1 MELCPC
7 SPDVGD
13 CPHCKTMKGGAPERV
28 IQLINEAALT
38 PTIVNESSKF
48 VVVTYWWG
56 KVNMN
61 KNLQR
66 PCPEDIVDP
75 IRWQM
80 EEELAEQDREAGGA
94 LGWAD
99 MYEKIGALSKKR
111 KSGEMT
117 EDERDELNGLLR
129 DSVEVLRPLFAK
141 PEVRADM
148 NNRYNA
154 KVEELKAAGQFKE
167 PTTFADMIKH
177 WEETMA
183 KANCNYMATNIEFER
198 GDYQNAI
205 NGKPLFIKR
214 ALDTLKAT
222 PGKEDWGVLYID
234 GDMDIHRYP
243 AIFDTPNVD
252 FMARGWNV
260 DPRDNRNYKETIC
273 FDPYIFETSGGTM
286 YFGNTETARVLLDS
300 WMAASSDPKQI
311 GKADDR
317 ILSMVF
323 TEKKYALEGTVIQ
336 LPIEYLWLT
345 DKYAG
350 RFDGEEEDARHSDAM
365 IEHPACLTGEE
376 RAADQG
382 AAANRY
388 PVGYEVIEASTK
400 CETRGGVLYEFIA
413 FPNEA
418 VKNEMGRYLNY
429 LRKATNPETGEPLFE
444 IVKFEHRYGRY
455 TSVAKRNEDA
465 ATALMATLSDS
476 EPEVTLAQDAKIPEI
491 LAHLMKGH
499 NVYIGGVPK
508 KMPLLSDPE
517 FIGRNL
523 GGEADPFHKNLEL
536 DIASPMYI
544 KSKNP
549 IVLHL
554 LKMCETLG
562 DINTHL
568 KESYMFLSRIRW
580 YLSTPTEEAK
590 VTEELVKAQRSDNP
604 FVEKVSLTLADRPRR
619 RTGGRMLSKRMTR
632 RQKRM

>member
-13 CPHCKTMKGGAPERV
+13 CPRCKTMKGGAPERV
-28 IQLINEAALT
+28 IQLINEAVLT

-56 KVNMN
+56 KANLN

-66 PCPEDIVDP
+66 PCPEDILDP
-75 IRWQM
+75 VKWEM
-80 EEELAEQDREAGGA
+80 EEELAEQDREQGGV
-94 LGWAD
+94 LGWAAVYD
-99 MYEKIGALSKKR
+99 RIGELRKKKR
-111 KSGEMT
+111 DEGLT
-117 EDERDELNGLLR
+117 EEEDAELR
-129 DSVEVLRPLFAK
+129 QVVSQSVEILRPIFAK
-141 PEVRADM
+141 SEVKAEM
-148 NNRYNA
+148 NTRYNA
-154 KVEELKAAGQFKE
+154 EVEKLKAEGKFVE
-167 PTTFADMIKH
+167 PRTFADMIKH

-183 KANCNYMATNIEFER
+183 NANCNYMATNIEFER

-214 ALDTLKAT
+214 ALDTLKAM

-234 GDMDIHRYP
+234 GDMDIHKYP

-260 DPRDNRNYKETIC
+260 DPRDNRFYKETVC

-286 YFGNTETARVLLDS
+286 YFGNTQTARMLLDS
-300 WMAASSDPKQI
+300 WMDASADPKQI

-323 TEKKYALEGTVIQ
+323 TQKKYALEGSVIQ

-345 DKYAG
+345 DKYEG
-350 RFDGEEEDARHSDAM
+350 RFDGEEEDARHSEAI

-388 PVGYEVIEASTK
+388 PVGYEVMEESTK
-400 CETRGGVLYEFIA
+400 CETRGGVFYEYIA

-444 IVKFEHRYGRY
+444 IVKFEHGYGRY
-455 TSVAKRNEDA
+455 TGVAKKNEEQA
-465 ATALMATLSDS
+465 KAIQPGTES
-476 EPEVTLAQDAKIPEI
+476 EVTLAQDAKVPEI
-491 LAHLMKGH
+491 LAHLMAGH
-499 NVYIGGVPK
+499 NVYIGGVPS
-508 KMPLLSDPE
+508 KMPLLDDIE
-517 FIGRNL
+517 FVGRNL
-523 GGEADPFHKNLEL
+523 GSEDDPFHKKL
-536 DIASPMYI
+536 DLDVNSPMLI

-549 IVLHL
+549 IVIHL

-568 KESYMFLSRIRW
+568 DESYMFLSRIRW
-580 YLSTPTEEAK
+580 YLSSQTEETKVAKELAKTAAK
-590 VTEELVKAQRSDNP
+590 VPFGEELP
-604 FVEKVSLTLADRPRR
+604 SLPSTKPRRR
-619 RTGGRMLSKRMTR
+619 RTGGRMTSKRATQ
-632 RQKRM
+632 RQKRI

>member
-1 MELCPC
+1 MEC

-13 CPHCKTMKGGAPERV
+13 CPRCKTMKGGAPERV
-28 IQLINEAALT
+28 IQLINEAVLT

-48 VVVTYWWG
+48 VVITYWWG
-56 KVNMN
+56 KTNMN

-66 PCPEDIVDP
+66 PCPEDILDP
-75 IRWQM
+75 LKWQM
-80 EEELAEQDREAGGA
+80 EEELAEKDDNE
-94 LGWAD
+94 GWGEV
-99 MYEKIGALSKKR
+99 YKTIGELRKKKQEQPLDEEETAKLSQAV
-111 KSGEMT
+111 S
-117 EDERDELNGLLR
+117 
-129 DSVEVLRPLFAK
+129 DSVGILRSLFARPDIK
-141 PEVRADM
+141 EDM
-148 NNRYNA
+148 NARYNA
-154 KVEELKAAGQFKE
+154 EIEKLKTEGKFTE
-167 PTTFADMIKH
+167 PKTFADMIKH

-214 ALDTLKAT
+214 ALDTLKAM

-234 GDMDIHRYP
+234 GDMDIHKYP

-260 DPRDNRNYKETIC
+260 DPRDNRNYNENIC

-286 YFGNTETARVLLDS
+286 YFGNTQTARMLLDS
-300 WMAASSDPKQI
+300 WMEASSDPKQV

-323 TEKKYALEGTVIQ
+323 TQRKYALQGSVIQ

-345 DKYAG
+345 DKYAK
-350 RFDGEEEDARHSDAM
+350 RFDGEEEDARHSEAI

-388 PVGYEVIEASTK
+388 PVGYEVMEESTR
-400 CETRGGVLYEFIA
+400 CETRGGVFYEYIA

-418 VKNEMGRYLNY
+418 VKNEMGRYLGY
-429 LRKATNPETGEPLFE
+429 LRKATNFETGEPLFE
-444 IVKFEHRYGRY
+444 IVKFEHGYGRY
-455 TSVAKRNEDA
+455 TGVAKKNEQE
-465 ATALMATLSDS
+465 ATKLMASLDD
-476 EPEVTLAQDAKIPEI
+476 EKEVTLAQDASIPEI

-508 KMPLLSDPE
+508 KMPLSDDIE
-517 FIGRNL
+517 FVGRNL
-523 GGEADPFHKNLEL
+523 GDENDPFHKKL
-536 DIASPMYI
+536 DLDVNSPMLI

-549 IVLHL
+549 IVIHL
-554 LKMCETLG
+554 LKMCETLA

-568 KESYMFLSRIRW
+568 DESYMFLSRIRW
-580 YLSTPTEEAK
+580 LLSSYVEEIAIAK
-590 VTEELVKAQRSDNP
+590 QLAKTSAKNPFAEELP
-604 FVEKVSLTLADRPRR
+604 SLPSTKPRRR
-619 RTGGRMLSKRMTR
+619 RTGGRMTSKRATQ
-632 RQKRM
+632 RQKRI